1 MSKRTSKSHPLRI
14 DEARIPGSR
23 GAIGIT
29 FCPGKKDGIWD
40 RDLASDLDVIAAWAP
55 LVVLTLIEEHEFSWL
70 GVPDLGQQVQARGL
84 RWHHLPIVDVRPP
97 DVRFETQWQRL
108 GSELSRE
115 IQNGSRV
122 LVHCRG
128 GLGRAGSVAAL
139 LLIGL
144 GIEPQ
149 DAIRRVRAVRPGAIE
164 TSEQERY
171 VLAHVPP
178 SSRL

>member
-1 MSKRTSKSHPLRI
+1 MSKRTTKGHPLRI

-55 LVVLTLIEEHEFSWL
+55 LVVLTLIEEHEFS
-70 GVPDLGQQVQARGL
+70 
-84 RWHHLPIVDVRPP
+84 